1 MGIRSNTFPKLP
13 LDWLCSNISA
23 SNCHLFRSQHK
34 ESERESGLSNITA
47 PLRSVRIVPPQ
58 IFLGHHMNPY
68 ITCLPNGANLNMADE
83 GSVVASACATSKSIP
98 QSMIDNVLAV
108 CPDVDP
114 KDVAKDLVITGSATR
129 TINRILD
136 GQVGVNKHAA
146 CIFML
151 SHSLFFLRP

>member
-1 MGIRSNTFPKLP
+1 
-13 LDWLCSNISA
+13 
-23 SNCHLFRSQHK
+23 
-34 ESERESGLSNITA
+34 
-47 PLRSVRIVPPQ
+47 
-58 IFLGHHMNPY
+58 MNPY

-83 GSVVASACATSKSIP
+83 ESVVASACATSKSIP

-136 GQVGVNKHAA
+136 GQVCVNKRDAS
-146 CIFML
+146 IFML
-151 SHSLFFLRP
+151 RHSLLFLRPYEKSE

>member
-1 MGIRSNTFPKLP
+1 
-13 LDWLCSNISA
+13 
-23 SNCHLFRSQHK
+23 
-34 ESERESGLSNITA
+34 
-47 PLRSVRIVPPQ
+47 
-58 IFLGHHMNPY
+58 MNPY

-136 GQVGVNKHAA
+136 GQVCVNKRAA

-151 SHSLFFLRP
+151 RHSLLFLRPYKKQSDFQKYPFHVKWHNDAGKLI